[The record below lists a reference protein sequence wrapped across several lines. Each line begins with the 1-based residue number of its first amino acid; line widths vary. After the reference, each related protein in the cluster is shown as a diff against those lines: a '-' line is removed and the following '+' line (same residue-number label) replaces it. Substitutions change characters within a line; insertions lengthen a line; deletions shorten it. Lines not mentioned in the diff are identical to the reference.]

1 LLEKPFTSNAAEAEA
16 LVREAEQ
23 TNLILE
29 EAFHWQFHPA
39 AHLWRSLVESGEYGR
54 QIISTNAKMTASPG
68 VPDGDIRWQ
77 FDLAGGSLMDATY
90 ALSFTRYILRAGVP
104 EKILSA
110 VARPYDKDKRVD
122 AAMTTALLF
131 KDQSGESVHSRVY
144 TDIARGW
151 LGGVIPRVWELPQ
164 IEVETDKCHI
174 VFYNAMMPHR
184 KSSWRRGQAKRDI
197 C

>member
-1 LLEKPFTSNAAEAEA
+1 MLEKPFTSNAAEAEA

-23 TNLILE
+23 ADRVLE

-90 ALSFTRYILRAGVP
+90 ALSFTRYILRGGVP
-104 EKILSA
+104 EKVLSA

-122 AAMTTALLF
+122 AAMTATLLF
-131 KDQSGESVHSRVY
+131 KDQNGESVHSRVY
-144 TDIARGW
+144 TDIARSW
-151 LGGVIPRVWELPQ
+151 LGGVIPRIWELPQ
-164 IEVETDKCHI
+164 IEVETDKSNI
-174 VFYNAMMPHR
+174 LFYNAMMPHR
-184 KSSWRRGQAKRDI
+184 EYFRGRCEGWRDVR
-197 C
+197 